1 MARVDIKNL
10 TPDPAERCARLGTP
24 SDSPLPLEFE
34 LDNLLR
40 ESLSPLYL
48 IERVRAKVSGE
59 KITLGKI
66 SCVSGALSRVLE
78 GAEYA
83 YILVATLGFGADRR
97 IARATAESTSCGFI
111 TDALADCYIESL
123 ADYVSR
129 EIITPELSSGEELGR
144 RFSPG
149 YADLALGLS
158 KDIIDMT
165 GASARLGIRFTESG
179 LMTPQ
184 KSITAVIPIYKK

>member
-10 TPDPAERCARLGTP
+10 TPDPAERRARLGTP
-24 SDSPLPLEFE
+24 SDSPLPEEFE

-48 IERVRAKVSGE
+48 VERVRVITSGDE
-59 KITLGKI
+59 ITVGKI

-83 YILVATLGFGADRR
+83 YILVATLGFGVDRR
-97 IARATAESTSCGFI
+97 IARATAESTSGGFI

-129 EIITPELSSGEELGR
+129 EIIAPELSSGEELGR

-149 YADLALGLS
+149 YADLALDLN
-158 KDIIDMT
+158 KDIIDVT

-179 LMTPQ
+179 LMTPK
-184 KSITAVIPIYKK
+184 KSITAIIPIYKK